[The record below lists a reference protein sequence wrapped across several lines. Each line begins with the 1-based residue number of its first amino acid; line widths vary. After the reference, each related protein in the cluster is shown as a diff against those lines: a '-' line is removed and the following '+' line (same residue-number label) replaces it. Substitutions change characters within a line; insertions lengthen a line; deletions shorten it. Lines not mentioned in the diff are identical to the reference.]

1 MIYLIE
7 HSNVSSHKPNFLNN
21 GYYFLFETK
30 LTKKN
35 HKYNTITYL

>member
-1 MIYLIE
+1 MLAVI
-7 HSNVSSHKPNFLNN
+7 NQTFLNN